1 MSPLFSALS
10 LGYAVSVWKWVLQ
23 HMANEHDLITKD
35 LFTNRLFSI
44 AFLKTYFPKSLVD
57 LVDWNSVELD
67 SANVEHVRQ
76 QDRSNAK
83 QKEMSDLTFLF
94 KFKDGQQG
102 ACFFH
107 IEAQTDDDITLLL
120 RVRHYQSAYLLDYL
134 KRNQGVKKLPLIVSI
149 IYYADKS
156 PFSHSLNIYDYFQ
169 NSELAE
175 KHAFK
180 THLVDLSQLSD
191 EEISQH
197 DYIAGYEL
205 ILKHIRKG
213 DIDNH
218 IEVAAKHLIQYDQYT
233 RQVLIRYMSDFSDM
247 QRSTF
252 YDKII
257 NSKPKL
263 RSDVM
268 TVAEQWKQEGVK
280 EGIHQGEINKA
291 LVIAKNLIKL
301 GLSDDEIIEAT
312 NIDQKTLAELK
323 LQ

>member
-1 MSPLFSALS
+1 MIKTTKLTCNN
-10 LGYAVSVWKWVLQ
+10 
-23 HMANEHDLITKD
+23 MANEHDLVTKD
-35 LFTNRLFSI
+35 LFTNRQFSI
-44 AFLKTYFPKSLVD
+44 AFLKTYFPKNLIELVNWD
-57 LVDWNSVELD
+57 SVELD

-76 QDRSNAK
+76 QNKDNTK
-83 QKEMSDLTFLF
+83 QKEQSDLTFLF
-94 KFKDGQQG
+94 KFKDGQDG
-102 ACFFH
+102 ATFFH
-107 IEAQTDDDITLLL
+107 VESQTDNDVTLLL

-149 IYYADKS
+149 IYYANKS
-156 PFSHSLNIYDYFQ
+156 PFKQSLNIYDYFH
-169 NSELAE
+169 NPELAE
-175 KHAFK
+175 EHAFK

-213 DIDNH
+213 DIDSH

-257 NSKPKL
+257 HSKPKL

-268 TVAEQWKQEGVK
+268 TVAEQWKQEGMHL
-280 EGIHQGEINKA
+280 GIQQNTFN
-291 LVIAKNLIKL
+291 IAKNMIKEGMSDQQIIKL
-301 GLSDDEIIEAT
+301 T
-312 NIDQKTLAELK
+312 NIDQKTLSQLK
-323 LQ
+323 QK